1 MNDQTPDDL
10 FDDDMLDDDLPELA
24 PSGARPAQDIELRP
38 TPADRNVRL
47 DKFIAANIPGASRA
61 WLQRVIDDGHVLV
74 DGRVRG
80 RTFKMTQG
88 QVVNVHLPAIE
99 EDELEPE
106 DIPLTV
112 VHEDADIVVI
122 DKPAGMVVHPA
133 PGHRSGTLVNALL
146 HHYPEIEMAGTRRPG
161 IVHRLDRDTSG
172 LIVVGRT
179 DAGRLALLEQWADR
193 SVTKEYLAIL
203 HGNPAE
209 DVFEIDAPIGRDPAQ
224 RKKMTVIASGKPA
237 RSTVTIVDRFGP
249 ASVAEVA
256 IETGRTHQIR
266 VHTAYAGHPV
276 VGDGVYNRYRGAMG
290 GSSDIARRQMLHAAR
305 LVFTNVAGEQL
316 DLSAPPPADF
326 ERTIAWLEAHR
337 EIA

>member
-1 MNDQTPDDL
+1 MTDPTIDDV
-10 FDDDMLDDDLPELA
+10 FDDELLDDEPAELV
-24 PSGARPAQDIELRP
+24 STEARPEQDIELRP
-38 TPADRNVRL
+38 TPEDRNIRL

-61 WLQRVIDDGHVLV
+61 WLQRVIDDGHVTV

-88 QVVNVHLPAIE
+88 QVVHVHLPAVE
-99 EDELEPE
+99 EDELEAE
-106 DIPLTV
+106 NIPLTRV
-112 VHEDADIVVI
+112 YEDADIIVI

-146 HHYPEIEMAGTRRPG
+146 HHFPDIAMAGSRRPG

-249 ASVAEVA
+249 AAVAEVA

-276 VGDGVYNRYRGAMG
+276 VGDSVYNRFRGAMG
-290 GSSDIARRQMLHAAR
+290 GSSDVARRQMLHAAR

-316 DLSAPPPADF
+316 DLSSPPPADF
-326 ERTIAWLEAHR
+326 ERTIAWLESRR
-337 EIA
+337 EIE